1 MWNDL
6 INECIFSLSM
16 RGGRGVGV
24 VSVVLVPGWWCC
36 WWQSL
41 EGVGRRCGLG
51 FVYISSDRWAIEEAY
66 SRQIQQR
73 CRLAAATAGIVP
85 ACGKIWVA
93 IGGSLS
99 WHCWV
104 SWMIWFRTRD
114 KLVGRHVQVGL
125 LIWWSKIHLSRWD
138 LVWIVATLDIVFCR
152 GQVDTNNLIWWI
164 LYLVCVCVWGC
175 GGL

>member
-1 MWNDL
+1 
-6 INECIFSLSM
+6 M
-16 RGGRGVGV
+16 RGA

-36 WWQSL
+36 WWQSQA
-41 EGVGRRCGLG
+41 GVGRRCGLG
-51 FVYISSDRWAIEEAY
+51 FSYVSSPSKRYVIEEAC

-73 CRLAAATAGIVP
+73 CRLPAATAGIIP

-125 LIWWSKIHLSRWD
+125 LIWWSKSHPSRWD
-138 LVWIVATLDIVFCR
+138 LVWIVAIRDIVFYR
-152 GQVDTNNLIWWI
+152 GQVDTNNWLRRI
-164 LYLVCVCVWGC
+164 LYLVYVCF
-175 GGL
+175 GGGV